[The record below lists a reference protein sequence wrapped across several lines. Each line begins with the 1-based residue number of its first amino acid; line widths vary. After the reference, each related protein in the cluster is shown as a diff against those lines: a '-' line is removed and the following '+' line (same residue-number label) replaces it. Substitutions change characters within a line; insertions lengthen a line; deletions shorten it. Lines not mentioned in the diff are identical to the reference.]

1 MNSPEDDSRFVAGD
15 GPVNRRTALLHERQA
30 RATEE
35 PPAHTELAERLH
47 RAHARTQL
55 GTPLADYFAAPPQAH
70 VAPSAL
76 HIATSVLAAGGAVL
90 GLLGVIQSAVLPLAA
105 GAGAAVLGA
114 VGWWRTRPA
123 RPASSAALFD
133 TEALQAFDR
142 ALEAAAPELGE
153 QATQRL
159 LQTKEAF
166 RRMGHERPT
175 HDEHFTVE
183 DRLFLRECL
192 RRYLPDTL
200 QAYLRVPAAQRRQV
214 LHEGQPSAHDALL
227 QQLALLH
234 GEILAALAQPEAARA
249 ALEKAVRLTRAGF
262 GPRHSHTRRAEI
274 SLARLQAQQGDQPAL
289 ARLVGL
295 GDHPGGDLEQR
306 KAAWLAR
313 AYAADLQCAE
323 RPRGA
328 RLALDAVLAD
338 MRPLLPEGGA
348 IPREVQRLR
357 GGCGSARPGGGTV
370 ATR

>member
-35 PPAHTELAERLH
+35 PPAHTQLAEQLR

-55 GTPLADYFAAPPQAH
+55 GTPLAEYFAAPPQTH

-76 HIATSVLAAGGAVL
+76 HIATSVLAAGGAVVV
-90 GLLGVIQSAVLPLAA
+90 LLGVIQSAALPLVA
-105 GAGAAVLGA
+105 GAGATLLGA

-123 RPASSAALFD
+123 QPAHSAATPATALFD

-142 ALEAAAPELGE
+142 CLEAAAPELGE
-153 QATQRL
+153 QAIQRL
-159 LQTKEAF
+159 LETKEAF
-166 RRMGHERPT
+166 QRMGHERPT

-214 LHEGQPSAHDALL
+214 LHQGQPSAHDALL

-234 GEILAALAQPEAARA
+234 GEILAREKKIGRSAA
-249 ALEKAVRLTRAGF
+249 EV
-262 GPRHSHTRRAEI
+262 
-274 SLARLQAQQGDQPAL
+274 LARQQ
-289 ARLVGL
+289 RF
-295 GDHPGGDLEQR
+295 LESKKSR
-306 KAAWLAR
+306 
-313 AYAADLQCAE
+313 
-323 RPRGA
+323 
-328 RLALDAVLAD
+328 
-338 MRPLLPEGGA
+338 
-348 IPREVQRLR
+348 
-357 GGCGSARPGGGTV
+357 
-370 ATR
+370 

>member
-1 MNSPEDDSRFVAGD
+1 M
-15 GPVNRRTALLHERQA
+15 
-30 RATEE
+30 
-35 PPAHTELAERLH
+35 
-47 RAHARTQL
+47 
-55 GTPLADYFAAPPQAH
+55 
-70 VAPSAL
+70 
-76 HIATSVLAAGGAVL
+76 LAAGGAVL

-123 RPASSAALFD
+123 RPASSAAAATALFD

-234 GEILAALAQPEAARA
+234 GEILAREKKIGRSAA
-249 ALEKAVRLTRAGF
+249 E
-262 GPRHSHTRRAEI
+262 
-274 SLARLQAQQGDQPAL
+274 
-289 ARLVGL
+289 
-295 GDHPGGDLEQR
+295 
-306 KAAWLAR
+306 
-313 AYAADLQCAE
+313 
-323 RPRGA
+323 
-328 RLALDAVLAD
+328 VLATQ
-338 MRPLLPEGGA
+338 
-348 IPREVQRLR
+348 QRFLESKKSR
-357 GGCGSARPGGGTV
+357 
-370 ATR
+370 